1 MKNSC
6 TAVILAATVAGNALL
21 GRCDRVVRVVFEA
34 ATTRSL
40 KIPRRVLDMLD
51 IVKSGFNGNGAKPTL
66 AEHAAEIRKLG
77 KQTVENVIEIGRRLA
92 ECKRIVGY
100 GYWLSWLE
108 SEFAWS
114 VDTAENF
121 IQLAAL
127 SDEIPKLSEFKI
139 PLSGLYLLAKP
150 STPLE
155 ARAEIVERATVGALV
170 TIADVKSAITKVEP
184 KPEDEG
190 SITLPED
197 MAEAEEA
204 LYEEALNETPLVERP
219 PEDVGAADYRYRPL
233 SIIEKVENAVRRA
246 AGNAMLFLDPKDRRR
261 LFKTLRRALSEIER
275 GSK

>member
-1 MKNSC
+1 MSNRTTDCPPASPDYN
-6 TAVILAATVAGNALL
+6 AAL
-21 GRCDRVVRVVFEA
+21 
-34 ATTRSL
+34 S
-40 KIPRRVLDMLD
+40 
-51 IVKSGFNGNGAKPTL
+51 
-66 AEHAAEIRKLG
+66 EHAAEIRKLG

>member
-1 MKNSC
+1 MHC
-6 TAVILAATVAGNALL
+6 WEGATGLSEYL
-21 GRCDRVVRVVFEA
+21 VFEA
-34 ATTRSL
+34 TTTRSL

-114 VDTAENF
+114 VDTAEKF

-204 LYEEALNETPLVERP
+204 L
-219 PEDVGAADYRYRPL
+219 
-233 SIIEKVENAVRRA
+233 
-246 AGNAMLFLDPKDRRR
+246 
-261 LFKTLRRALSEIER
+261 
-275 GSK
+275 